1 MSHLAAALWHHE
13 KALILFFFSCLVM
26 VFPPIPASA
35 CHPGSRREGVVEIS
49 WCWSKTAHPL
59 WICIYLMGY
68 LKIPLLC
75 ASACNS
81 CNSNNDASSA
91 GSSCSALFFF
101 FFPLVQTMQNLSVGL
116 LLLQVGLYLAV
127 KWIKNNFFFPRSSS
141 VL

>member
-1 MSHLAAALWHHE
+1 MSHLAAALWHHK
-13 KALILFFFSCLVM
+13 KALILFFFPAWRWSSH
-26 VFPPIPASA
+26 PSPASA

-49 WCWSKTAHPL
+49 WCWSKMAHPL

-101 FFPLVQTMQNLSVGL
+101 FSLGPDHVESLCWSPPSSGRPLPGC
-116 LLLQVGLYLAV
+116 
-127 KWIKNNFFFPRSSS
+127 
-141 VL
+141 